1 MNLSELNI
9 GDTAIIAK
17 VRGRGAFRKRIT
29 EMGFVK
35 GRQVTTIRTAPLND
49 PVEYKILGYE
59 ISLRRSEADLV
70 EVTSFDEAKEILN
83 SSFNGVLTEE
93 LVQKVAKEKGK
104 IINVALV
111 GNPNSGKTTL
121 FNFTSNSHERVG
133 NYSGVT
139 VDSKSAEFKHKGYTI
154 RITDLPGTYSLSAYS
169 PDEIFVRA
177 HINNEAPDIIINVID
192 ASNLERNLY
201 LTTQLIDMDVRIIAA
216 LNMYDELKGRGDD
229 FDYSNLGA
237 MVGIPFVPTIS
248 SKGIGIRDLFDKV
261 INLYSD
267 KDRTYRHIHINY
279 GDEVEESIFKIQQPI
294 KLNNDITAK
303 ISSRF
308 LAIKLLEKDNDAIA
322 TIEKCKNSFDI
333 QTEVDKQV
341 RRLESLLGDDT
352 ETIITDCRYGFIS
365 GALRETL
372 TVGAETRHKKTELID
387 SVLTN
392 KFIGFPLFFAF
403 LWFMFQVT
411 FKLGEYPKQWI
422 GYLVSFAGHIID
434 KLLPVGPLND
444 LLTGGIINGVGG
456 VIVFLPNILLLFLFI
471 SFMEDTGYMARV
483 AFIMDRLMHKIG
495 LHGKSFIPLIMGFGC
510 NVPAIM
516 ATRTIEGRNN
526 RLLTILINPLMS
538 CSARL
543 PVYILLVSSVFPE
556 KAGTI
561 LFLIYATGIFF
572 AISLALIFKNTLFKT
587 NEIPFVMELPPY
599 RMPTLRSTFKH
610 MWHKGDQYLKKM
622 GGIILVASIIIWALG
637 YFPHVPG
644 SKNSF
649 HKNETEIALKYDKL
663 SKDER
668 GLDSK
673 VKIENDKKQAI
684 QKNIAENL
692 SMQQENSY
700 IGRIGKYIL
709 PVMQPLGFDWRM
721 SVCLLTGIT
730 AKEVI
735 VSTMGVLYQSSPKD
749 NNGNNS
755 LQEKLKAQKILV
767 GKHSGEAVFRPLT
780 VISFLMFILIY
791 FPCIA
796 VMAAIRRETGTW
808 KWPIF
813 VVAYTTGLAWFI
825 SFSVYQIGIL
835 LGY

>member
-17 VRGRGAFRKRIT
+17 VKGRGAFRKRIT

-35 GRQVTTIRTAPLND
+35 GRQVKTIRTAPLSD

-59 ISLRRSEADLV
+59 ISLRRSEAELV
-70 EVTSFDEAKEILN
+70 EVTTFDEAKEILSN
-83 SSFNGVLTEE
+83 SFNGVVTEE
-93 LVQKVAKEKGK
+93 VVQKVAREKGK

-139 VDSKSAEFKHKGYTI
+139 IDSKTAEFKHKGYTI

-169 PDEIFVRA
+169 PDEIFVRK
-177 HINNEAPDIIINVID
+177 HIYNEVPDIIINVLD

-201 LTTQLIDMDVRIIAA
+201 LTTQLIDMDVRVIAA
-216 LNMYDELKGRGDD
+216 LNMYDELRERGDV
-229 FDYSNLGA
+229 FDYGNLGSMA
-237 MVGIPFVPTIS
+237 GIPFVPTIS

-261 INLYSD
+261 INLYAD

-279 GDEVEESIFKIQQPI
+279 GEEVEESIFKIQQPI
-294 KLNNDITAK
+294 KLNTDVTAK

-308 LAIKLLEKDNDAIA
+308 LAIKLLEKDKDARA
-322 TIEKCKNSFDI
+322 TIEKCKNTNEI
-333 QTEVDKQV
+333 ITEVDKQV
-341 RRLESLLGDDT
+341 RRLELLLGDDS
-352 ETIITDCRYGFIS
+352 ETLITDCRYGFIA

-372 TVGAETRHKKTELID
+372 VVGTETRHKKTELID

-392 KFIGFPLFFAF
+392 KFIGFPLFFVF

-411 FKLGEYPKQWI
+411 FKVGEYPKQWI
-422 GYLVSFAGHIID
+422 EYLVSFAGKIID
-434 KLLPVGPLND
+434 KFLSAGPLND

-572 AISLALIFKNTLFKT
+572 AITLALIFKNTLFKA

-622 GGIILVASIIIWALG
+622 GGIILIASVIIWALG
-637 YFPHVPG
+637 YFPHGPEN
-644 SKNSF
+644 KNTV
-649 HKNETEIALKYDKL
+649 HQNETMIAMGYDKML
-663 SKDER
+663 MNEKDEA
-668 GLDSK
+668 K
-673 VKIENDKKQAI
+673 KIENEVKQSIKK
-684 QKNIAENL
+684 NNEENQ
-692 SMQQENSY
+692 SKQQENSF
-700 IGRIGKYIL
+700 IGRIGKSIL

-721 SVCLLTGIT
+721 SVCLLSGIT

-735 VSTMGVLYQSSPKD
+735 VSTMGVLYQSSPQD

-755 LQEKLKAQKILV
+755 LQEKLKSQKNTV
-767 GKHSGEAVFRPLT
+767 GKHAGEAVFRPLT
-780 VISFLMFILIY
+780 VISFLLFVLIY

-813 VVAYTTGLAWFI
+813 VIIYTTGLAWFV
-825 SFSVYQIGIL
+825 SFFVYQIGMIM
-835 LGY
+835 GF